1 MKYIFTFLTVLALS
15 AYTTNA
21 QVVMQDF
28 SKLTNNANAD
38 VYGGFGDGLTTDNTL
53 VNDPADATN
62 KVRQYTN
69 IAGGNDWKG
78 IFIRP
83 QTHYI
88 DLTTSQTVS
97 LKVYSNTATYLRGII
112 QAGQSGQATID
123 DASNTVAHTGSG
135 WETISFTF
143 TGATGEWGELAL
155 RTSVDAAGN
164 TNTLSTVT
172 AYVDDLTA
180 MQGSAIPIP
189 AAPTNSPTT
198 PTRATADVISI
209 YSGAYTDIANNY
221 NPGWGQTGSVNT
233 AFDPGDGNNVMLY
246 SNFNYQGT
254 LFPETDL
261 SNMEYLHIDIWVKDV
276 DRTIKVTPIGSGE
289 TLVTVPTTAGAWN
302 SVDIKL
308 TDFTAVTF
316 SAVSQL
322 KFDGQFKTDGAT
334 ADTAV
339 RSAVYLDNI
348 YFWKASTA
356 SVDDLTNGV
365 SVYPN
370 PMGDQVTVEGTWSV
384 ESVRIHDLTG
394 REVLRAAPNKAV
406 FSLDT
411 STLDHGVYLL
421 SLSSDDNSITHKLVK

>member
-1 MKYIFTFLTVLALS
+1 MKYIFTFLLLTGSILMGTS
-15 AYTTNA
+15 
-21 QVVMQDF
+21 QVVLQDF
-28 SKLTNNANAD
+28 SEKYNNNLGA

-53 VNDPADATN
+53 VNDPADAIN

-180 MQGSAIPIP
+180 MQGSAIPTVVT
-189 AAPTNSPTT
+189 PTTSPTA
-198 PTRATADVISI
+198 PTRAVADVISI
-209 YSGAYTDIANNY
+209 YSDAYTDVATNY
-221 NPGWGQTGSVNT
+221 NPGWGQAGSVLED
-233 AFDPGDGNNVMLY
+233 FDPGDGNNVLGY
-246 SNFNYQGT
+246 TNFNYQGT
-254 LFPETDL
+254 ILPPTDV
-261 SNMEYLHIDIWVKDV
+261 SSMENLHIDIW
-276 DRTIKVTPIGSGE
+276 
-289 TLVTVPTTAGAWN
+289 
-302 SVDIKL
+302 
-308 TDFTAVTF
+308 
-316 SAVSQL
+316 L
-322 KFDGQFKTDGAT
+322 KQMLGQ
-334 ADTAV
+334 
-339 RSAVYLDNI
+339 
-348 YFWKASTA
+348 
-356 SVDDLTNGV
+356 
-365 SVYPN
+365 
-370 PMGDQVTVEGTWSV
+370 
-384 ESVRIHDLTG
+384 
-394 REVLRAAPNKAV
+394 
-406 FSLDT
+406 
-411 STLDHGVYLL
+411 
-421 SLSSDDNSITHKLVK
+421 